1 MKTNNLSIFAAV
13 LLVPTFWVQAANAE
27 VVVVVS
33 AKSSVASL
41 TKDQVSDIFL
51 GKSATF
57 PNGEQVIPIDLGEG
71 AAQRDEFHSKFTGK
85 SANQLKA
92 YWSKMIFS
100 GRATP
105 PKEVPNASDGKRLIA
120 ANPNSIGYIDKS
132 AVDGSV
138 KVVFQ

>member
-1 MKTNNLSIFAAV
+1 MKAKNLSLFITV
-13 LLVPTFWVQAANAE
+13 LLAPTFWVQAASAD

-33 AKSSVASL
+33 AKSPVASL

-51 GKSATF
+51 GKSSTF
-57 PNGEQVIPIDLGEG
+57 PGGEQVIPIDLGEG
-71 AAQRDEFHSKFTGK
+71 TAQRDEFHSKVTGK

-120 ANPNSIGYIDKS
+120 ANPSSIGYIDKS

-138 KVVFQ
+138 KVVYQ